1 MTWETLQL
9 LEDFLSLSDFIRFC
23 QVRQKMDDII
33 YSAREFYFQEF
44 HFINFSNLALN
55 DLSLHRFPQFLI
67 RKGKFI
73 SKWCTVHCEEN
84 YAPSFL
90 RFLWTELTFL
100 TFNNRLLRGT
110 YQTFHCWNLSK
121 LSFQY
126 NNLKKSKRVFQKVI
140 RNFKNSKTGNSW
152 G

>member
-1 MTWETLQL
+1 MGIVRVRWFLTLWQTTSSGINRSSNWYCWPQPQTIHFVPL
-9 LEDFLSLSDFIRFC
+9 KYDLGNFTALRRLFVFIRFYQIC
-23 QVRQKMDDII
+23 QVRQKMADII

-84 YAPSFL
+84 YAPSLL
-90 RFLWTELTFL
+90 RFLWTELTF
-100 TFNNRLLRGT
+100 
-110 YQTFHCWNLSK
+110 
-121 LSFQY
+121 
-126 NNLKKSKRVFQKVI
+126 
-140 RNFKNSKTGNSW
+140 
-152 G
+152 